1 MIRIE
6 NRYTELKDIIECF
19 EVIERDIIET
29 IKVALA
35 NSRAVVIK
43 KRILDRLKAVD
54 PTLEHQHLYTF
65 KSRMNEIFEVDHPI
79 RGAVPSLILDG
90 MSKIKNDIVGDYKL
104 ITTLS
109 FKEIDDTIESGE
121 YDEYEMSYIQ
131 KTLLFGVIEGHP
143 TSQQEKQCASIVF
156 GNTQNHITD
165 KKINLSTLEIYKHYL
180 SVVKMSD
187 TKTKNIGKAYAKD
200 IYTRNL
206 NIAVNT
212 IINACDDN
220 DFNFSPLDFNLGHG
234 IVCALTQIAEMNSS
248 ELGLFATSHY
258 TRIPFV
264 KDYTHI
270 EAAVEK
276 RTDDTSTLYLK
287 GEKGITE
294 LSFCYYRSSLGY
306 FELNH
311 YPYDGSNI
319 CLAGYDFELT
329 PDIFT
334 GESLDLFNMAFFD
347 NNDISLFQNIQVDY
361 EALRQRGQNPKASEY
376 ELEILYYLQDRAG
389 LCERRDNKRLN

>member
-19 EVIERDIIET
+19 EIIEQDIIET
-29 IKVALA
+29 IKIALLS
-35 NSRAVVIK
+35 NAVVIK

-79 RGAVPSLILDG
+79 RGVVPSLILDG

-109 FKEIDDTIESGE
+109 FKEINDTIESGE

-131 KTLLFGVIEGHP
+131 KPLMFGVVNGYP

-200 IYTRNL
+200 IYTTNL

-212 IINACDDN
+212 IINTCDD
-220 DFNFSPLDFNLGHG
+220 FSPLDFNLSHG
-234 IVCALTQIAEMNSS
+234 IVGNLIQIAEMNSS

-347 NNDISLFQNIQVDY
+347 STNISLFQNIQVDY
-361 EALRQRGQNPKASEY
+361 VALRKRGQAPKASEY